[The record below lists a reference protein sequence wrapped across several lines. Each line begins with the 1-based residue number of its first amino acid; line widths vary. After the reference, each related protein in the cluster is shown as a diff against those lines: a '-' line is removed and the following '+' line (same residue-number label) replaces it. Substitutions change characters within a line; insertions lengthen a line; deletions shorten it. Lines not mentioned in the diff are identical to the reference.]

1 MNSNLTPVNDIDP
14 ISGAS
19 EADLVAQKLKA
30 CGDSLRVQ
38 ILQCLRS
45 DAFGVL
51 ELTQIFDT
59 KQSGMSHHLK
69 VLSKAGLVEAQ
80 REGNSIFYRRPV
92 QSAECLTSTV
102 CAKLFD
108 ILDSFVLDPIIERR
122 TDDIRTQREAQ
133 SKAFFSRNADRF
145 SEQQELICEHAQY
158 AQTSFDLLAGSVT
171 GDKAKVLEIGPGEGL
186 FLELL
191 TQRYADIEA
200 VDTSAVM
207 LEKATRYCAEKDLS
221 NIALTLGSTDRL
233 VSENKQYDGIAM
245 NMVLHHVPTP
255 AALLK
260 DCAKLLVSGG
270 TLVLCDLSHHNQEWT
285 KQNCGDLWLGF
296 EQSELASWANA
307 AGFTEDKSVFIGL
320 RNGFQIQI
328 YRYIKR

>member
-1 MNSNLTPVNDIDP
+1 MTTETPTP
-14 ISGAS
+14 IEPATLISDA
-19 EADLVAQKLKA
+19 ELVAQKLKA

-38 ILQCLRS
+38 ILQCLRA

-92 QSAECLTSTV
+92 QSAECLDSMV

-108 ILDSFVLDPIIERR
+108 ILDSLPLDPIIERR
-122 TDDIRTQREAQ
+122 TEDIRKQRAAQ

-145 SEQQELICEHAQY
+145 SAQQELICDHAQY
-158 AQTSFDLLAGSVT
+158 AQTCFDLLAGAVSSKGT
-171 GDKAKVLEIGPGEGL
+171 AVLEIGPGEGL

-191 TQRYADIEA
+191 SKQFDTVDG
-200 VDTSAVM
+200 VDTSPVM
-207 LEKATRYCAEKDLS
+207 LEKAQQHCHTKGLNNVQLA
-221 NIALTLGSTDRL
+221 LGSTDTL
-233 VSENKQYDGIAM
+233 VQAHKHYDGIAM

-255 AALLK
+255 VALLQ
-260 DCAKLLVSGG
+260 DCARLLNQGG

-296 EQSELASWANA
+296 EQSELGNWANA